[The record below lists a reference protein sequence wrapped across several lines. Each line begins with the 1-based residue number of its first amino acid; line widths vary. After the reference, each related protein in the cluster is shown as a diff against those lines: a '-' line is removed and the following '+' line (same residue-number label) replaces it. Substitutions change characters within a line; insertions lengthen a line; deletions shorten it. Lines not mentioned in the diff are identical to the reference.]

1 MKAAQDRGLQL
12 QMTEGQRKPHFKLR
26 TVSMSEFKT
35 QGGKVFKRSRLLCLA
50 GALGR
55 LSSG

>member
-35 QGGKVFKRSRLLCLA
+35 QSKNDTLEKFHISYVA
-50 GALGR
+50 
-55 LSSG
+55 SSNL